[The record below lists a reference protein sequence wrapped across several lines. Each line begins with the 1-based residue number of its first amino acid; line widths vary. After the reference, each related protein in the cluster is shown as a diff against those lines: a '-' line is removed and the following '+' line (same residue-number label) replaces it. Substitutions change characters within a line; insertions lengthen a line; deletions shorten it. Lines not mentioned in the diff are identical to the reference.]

1 VNAVKPPS
9 LGIHRVILALDPEV
23 AGFSDKIMRR
33 INAIVTPTSGAS
45 KAPHMKAAPGHP
57 ARGEEQ

>member
-1 VNAVKPPS
+1 
-9 LGIHRVILALDPEV
+9 
-23 AGFSDKIMRR
+23 MRR
-33 INAIVTPTSGAS
+33 INAIVTPTSGAH